1 MHNQPLSIH
10 TQLIVKNMTLPF
22 CWCSQSDFLRTVPIR
37 KLVGTSICTTKRN
50 VCVGTAR
57 HMVNKC
63 KECVGSHF
71 YSLCRIK
78 RQILFGSSC
87 EDAIIDGL
95 ASLSLKSI
103 SQFGITERLIQYKCS
118 VNTPPPHAIRSE
130 LQQRNEMSGFA
141 LRTVPAVWCPICC
154 VFIDIYVYVEHVTA
168 MVKRI

>member
-1 MHNQPLSIH
+1 
-10 TQLIVKNMTLPF
+10 MTFPF
-22 CWCSQSDFLRTVPIR
+22 CRCSQSHFLCIIPIR
-37 KLVGTSICTTKRN
+37 KLVSTSICTTKRN

-63 KECVGSHF
+63 KEFVGSHF

-78 RQILFGSSC
+78 RQIMFGSSC
-87 EDAIIDGL
+87 EDAI
-95 ASLSLKSI
+95 
-103 SQFGITERLIQYKCS
+103 IQYKCS

-154 VFIDIYVYVEHVTA
+154 VFIDIYVYVEQVTA